1 MPCHWHETENYLE
14 IDHRLNPLTCVPADC
29 NSLIVDGHFVPFVAD
44 CLEQPAKLQHPA
56 IKFRERPPVRQ
67 TYGRDPFLVLRNMSH
82 LTSLRSLKVEIPRSH
97 ADGLASLGDIPKSL
111 TSLYIGVWGED
122 DVIVSLPDPQQGWRR
137 ESECLLV
144 RGLANLELHA
154 CYIKFFFFFFM
165 HICVGSIA
173 CLEGLTSMS
182 IFHCQVGRDLHV
194 VSKLTNLVS
203 LELTG
208 VKPPQGSDPQ
218 EQQSWSK
225 FEAGPALRVLV
236 FAVCWLNDKSIG
248 MDIATVQEVHTDRL
262 TTSMEAANIH
272 LVLRHMHDPMLGSLA
287 DLSNSGWCTCN
298 VDLRVIVNV
307 STVMVSHLPTVVYQ
321 VLEALLFLQ
330 PLHFAGGCNTMSP
343 SDVTKKG
350 YGSIVLGDGY
360 SGQLNELKLQ
370 EMLCTLLDLG
380 VATCLTSISL
390 KNTDRQGVSCEL
402 ILPVSLVRL
411 EFLGDSLTTWHAKC
425 LLQGLPSLT
434 HVKLGLNRYEFLR
447 EPELISSPCMP
458 AVPGSCSLRW

>member
-1 MPCHWHETENYLE
+1 MYCMWTYTGAWCSTTLESSSDLICNRFWTSDSEILLHAQALASCSHKQSIICCNGICATAALWCVQWRPCVAAWRIWEFKLTAGGSAVPCHWHETENYLE

-97 ADGLASLGDIPKSL
+97 AD
-111 TSLYIGVWGED
+111 
-122 DVIVSLPDPQQGWRR
+122 
-137 ESECLLV
+137 
-144 RGLANLELHA
+144 
-154 CYIKFFFFFFM
+154 
-165 HICVGSIA
+165 
-173 CLEGLTSMS
+173 
-182 IFHCQVGRDLHV
+182 
-194 VSKLTNLVS
+194 
-203 LELTG
+203 
-208 VKPPQGSDPQ
+208 
-218 EQQSWSK
+218 
-225 FEAGPALRVLV
+225 
-236 FAVCWLNDKSIG
+236 
-248 MDIATVQEVHTDRL
+248 
-262 TTSMEAANIH
+262 
-272 LVLRHMHDPMLGSLA
+272 
-287 DLSNSGWCTCN
+287 
-298 VDLRVIVNV
+298 
-307 STVMVSHLPTVVYQ
+307 
-321 VLEALLFLQ
+321 
-330 PLHFAGGCNTMSP
+330 GGCNTMSP